1 FAEFDR
7 AEWGTQLRVLYNVF
21 GERIDQVG
29 AFGLPDKFEQPR
41 HQLDL
46 TLSQRIGRGF
56 SLRLSA
62 KNLINS
68 PVQIVQRG
76 TLPQAGNPDGQKVE
90 ETTLRYTTGQTLS
103 LSLSY
108 DL

>member
-1 FAEFDR
+1 M
-7 AEWGTQLRVLYNVF
+7 
-21 GERIDQVG
+21 
-29 AFGLPDKFEQPR
+29 
-41 HQLDL
+41 